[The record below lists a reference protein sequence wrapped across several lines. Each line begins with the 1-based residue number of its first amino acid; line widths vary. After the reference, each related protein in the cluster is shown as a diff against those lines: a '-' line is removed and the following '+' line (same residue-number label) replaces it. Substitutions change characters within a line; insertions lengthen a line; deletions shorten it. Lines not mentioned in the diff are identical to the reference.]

1 MLALHGIL
9 LFLKNESEIGNSENK
24 CVCFL
29 LKLYEMTHTLQLA
42 FETNWFLI
50 KKRID
55 ECVNSFVIN
64 IT

>member
-29 LKLYEMTHTLQLA
+29 LKLYEMTHTLQLE

-50 KKRID
+50 KKG
-55 ECVNSFVIN
+55 
-64 IT
+64 